1 MGGTPYNGLYGEAL
15 PKRGTFF
22 RLQVYE
28 RVGISLVE
36 VYERVGKSVIVGLT
50 LKNFVA
56 VKKSKKCSGCVF
68 YKKEP
73 NNDVRECSFCYCRS
87 FVAIFWYQVGNN
99 QDYYNELLCIFKTN
113 CHLYYQNVHQK
124 RCCHGNKAK
133 EKGYIQGSRKFYLKN
148 SGPSR
153 N

>member
-1 MGGTPYNGLYGEAL
+1 MAYMG
-15 PKRGTFF
+15 
-22 RLQVYE
+22 RLCLKGVSFSGVRYMKGQRFHLLKYLKGQE
-28 RVGISLVE
+28 NLSLW
-36 VYERVGKSVIVGLT
+36 GSQK
-50 LKNFVA
+50 KNFVA

-99 QDYYNELLCIFKTN
+99 QDYYKELLCIFKTN

-124 RCCHGNKAK
+124 KCCHGNKAK